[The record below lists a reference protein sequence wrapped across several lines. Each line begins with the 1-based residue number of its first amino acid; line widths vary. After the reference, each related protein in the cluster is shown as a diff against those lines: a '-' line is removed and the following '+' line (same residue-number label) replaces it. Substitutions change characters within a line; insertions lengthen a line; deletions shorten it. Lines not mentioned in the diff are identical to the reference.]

1 MADLFDQLSDDNRE
15 RQEIADGA
23 VCLPGFVL
31 PDAPELLKAL
41 EVVVQQAP
49 FRHLITPGGH
59 TMSVAMT
66 NCGRLGW
73 VSDRKG
79 YRYQELD
86 PLSDKAWPD
95 MPELFLQLAQKAAKE
110 AGYQR
115 FQPQACLI
123 NRYQPGSKMS
133 LHQDKDEN
141 NKAAPIVSISLGVNA
156 TFLFGG
162 LRREDPC
169 RKLTLQH
176 GDAVVW
182 GGASRFCFHGVQTL
196 KDNEHSL
203 LGRQRINITFRQ
215 IY

>member
-15 RQEIADGA
+15 RQHIAEGA

-31 PDAPELLKAL
+31 AEAPDILKGVEA
-41 EVVVQQAP
+41 VAQKAP
-49 FRHLITPGGH
+49 FRHLLTPGGH
-59 TMSVAMT
+59 KMSVAMT

-95 MPELFLQLAQKAAKE
+95 MPELFLQLAQKAASE

-115 FQPQACLI
+115 FHPQACLI
-123 NRYQPGSKMS
+123 NRYQPGGKMS

-162 LRREDPC
+162 LRREDSC
-169 RKLTLQH
+169 QKLTLQH
-176 GDAVVW
+176 GDVVVW